1 MSMVQVV
8 PSASVESGGIVDN
21 TLKSLGFRA
30 DPATAPSQGV
40 HLEASDYLSFSGT
53 FLAGVTVGAVSV
65 YEMGKIARDLLG
77 R

>member
-1 MSMVQVV
+1 MAMQVV
-8 PSASVESGGIVDN
+8 PSAAVKHGGVVDN

-40 HLEASDYLSFSGT
+40 QLDAADYLSFSGS

>member
-8 PSASVESGGIVDN
+8 PSAAVGAGIVDN

-30 DPATAPSQGV
+30 DPAIAPSQGV
-40 HLEASDYLSFSGT
+40 RLEASDYLSFSGT